1 MLNKFKYTDKE
12 IDELVK
18 SIVVLV
24 DTREKENQHILD
36 YFDKKG
42 IKYKK
47 RALEYADYSFM
58 IPENE
63 ALNIP
68 RDLYF
73 DKECVVERKGSLEEL
88 STNLTK
94 ERDRLEKE
102 FSLAPKTKV
111 LLIENG
117 SYVDVINGNYNSQYN
132 KKSYWASL
140 HSFHFKYNLPI
151 MFMPDNKYS
160 GVFIRGYFTYYL
172 KDYLR

>member
-1 MLNKFKYTDKE
+1 M
-12 IDELVK
+12 DELVK
-18 SIVVLV
+18 SIVILV

-88 STNLTK
+88 STN
-94 ERDRLEKE
+94 
-102 FSLAPKTKV
+102 
-111 LLIENG
+111 
-117 SYVDVINGNYNSQYN
+117 
-132 KKSYWASL
+132 
-140 HSFHFKYNLPI
+140 
-151 MFMPDNKYS
+151 
-160 GVFIRGYFTYYL
+160 
-172 KDYLR
+172 